1 MRITGSSLDEARTW
15 NGGTWSSGGEY
26 AEAWFY
32 FTNPVTKRALDRRDA
47 PVGNNTVYLDI
58 DEHGNVTV
66 AHDFRLQLDGT
77 TKDVAV
83 SD

>member
-1 MRITGSSLDEARTW
+1 
-15 NGGTWSSGGEY
+15 
-26 AEAWFY
+26 
-32 FTNPVTKRALDRRDA
+32 
-47 PVGNNTVYLDI
+47 VGNNTVYLDI